1 MLMQRYNHYSKQ
13 QIILSQKNN
22 RASHICDPSDSL
34 SFLRPV
40 VANGVYPRTSYLAP
54 RTSKLPSYPRTH
66 TPMQLVVP
74 SVVRIAV
81 MMLARICKTVFQPSF
96 FIAFSIFN
104 G

>member
-13 QIILSQKNN
+13 QNILSQKIIG
-22 RASHICDPSDSL
+22 RVTFCDPSDSF

-40 VANGVYPRTSYLAP
+40 VANGVNPRTSYLAP

-74 SVVRIAV
+74 SVVSIAV

-96 FIAFSIFN
+96 FNF
-104 G
+104 